1 MRRFKKHAAAALVA
15 TLVLT
20 NAPLPQFAVIQPAQ
34 AQTPTIDLSSLAKLK
49 EIVGTVNQQ
58 LGQLTQ
64 IFNTV
69 NQINKVI
76 GMVGSG
82 NISGILGMLGLDVGN
97 ITKCIGAVKG
107 VANGNFGSGMSGIQ
121 NVLGGLSGCS
131 SSVGLTGIQPSI
143 PGLDAIPQTLSSIQ
157 GFTQQYQQ
165 VANAFKSGATVAT
178 ASQGLKQGLYLDSST
193 SGGVSQQSVE
203 NTNAI
208 RGIVARQS
216 AVDAM
221 AVAVQGKTYLQKAP
235 EDIKSLSE
243 SAKNSKDLRG
253 DISVNNAIMLKILEQ
268 LQQQN
273 AQLSALTQMRSSGF
287 IANDAHTFSG
297 SNTSK

>member
-1 MRRFKKHAAAALVA
+1 MPSFRKHAIAIAVVA
-15 TLVLT
+15 SISAGSV
-20 NAPLPQFAVIQPAQ
+20 APQLMSISSAQ

-49 EIVGTVNQQ
+49 EIIGTVNQQ

-82 NISGILGMLGLDVGN
+82 NISGILGMLGLDVSN
-97 ITKCIGAVKG
+97 ITRCIGAVQG
-107 VANGNFGSGMSGIQ
+107 IANGNFGSGMSGIQ
-121 NVLGGLSGCS
+121 SVLGGLGGCS
-131 SSVGLTGIQPSI
+131 SSVGLTGIKPSI
-143 PGLDAIPQTLSSIQ
+143 PGLDSISQALSSVQ
-157 GFTQQYQQ
+157 GFSQQYQQ
-165 VANAFKSGATVAT
+165 VASALQSGATVAT
-178 ASQGLKQGLYLDSST
+178 ASQGLKQGLYI
-193 SGGVSQQSVE
+193 SGQGSMTQQNVE
-203 NTNAI
+203 NTNTI

-235 EDIKSLSE
+235 EEIKSLSE
-243 SAKNSKDLRG
+243 SAKQSKDLRG

-273 AQLSALTQMRSSGF
+273 AQLSSLVQMRSSGF

-297 SNTSK
+297 GSDKK

>member
-1 MRRFKKHAAAALVA
+1 MRSFRKNFTALALSGVIVTSA
-15 TLVLT
+15 TVT
-20 NAPLPQFAVIQPAQ
+20 QFGYVQPVH

-49 EIVGTVNQQ
+49 EIIGTVNQQ

-97 ITKCIGAVKG
+97 ITRCIGAVQG
-107 VANGNFGSGMSGIQ
+107 IANGNFGSGMSGIQ
-121 NVLGGLSGCS
+121 SVTGALSGCS
-131 SSVGLTGIQPSI
+131 SSVGLTGIKPTI
-143 PGLDAIPQTLSSIQ
+143 PGLDSLNSALSSIQ
-157 GFTQQYQQ
+157 GFSQQYQQ
-165 VANAFKSGATVAT
+165 VTQAMQSGATVAT
-178 ASQGLKQGLYLDSST
+178 ASQSLKQGLYLNDTSSMT
-193 SGGVSQQSVE
+193 QQSVE
-203 NTNAI
+203 NTNTI

-216 AVDAM
+216 ALDGM

-243 SAKNSKDLRG
+243 SAKQSKDLRG

-273 AQLSALTQMRSSGF
+273 AQLASLLQVRSSGF

-297 SNTSK
+297 ANKK